1 VFGDKIMMKYRR
13 LPENISHL
21 LPDVQEYLNK
31 HPKVVFAYLK
41 QMGEF
46 SSVTLEEYSRDWKV
60 QRIVERTLQMMIETC
75 ADIANHIISD
85 RGYRTPDNYGDTF
98 RVLHEN
104 GVLKKDLFEI
114 MLKMARF
121 RNRNFHFIY
130 AGYRVAWII
139 PLLGGVRGGFLGREI
154 SVNISRITALPIPKS
169 PPKRGLSNLT
179 LLAKIYELRI

>member
-1 VFGDKIMMKYRR
+1 MVDKPLILRK
-13 LPENISHL
+13 LTEL
-21 LPDVQEYLNK
+21 DE
-31 HPKVVFAYLK
+31 YLK

-104 GVLKKDLFEI
+104 GVLKNNLFEI

-121 RNRNFHFIY
+121 RNIVVHQYDKVDEAIVIGIMRNNLNNFT
-130 AGYRVAWII
+130 AYRDAI
-139 PLLGGVRGGFLGREI
+139 L
-154 SVNISRITALPIPKS
+154 
-169 PPKRGLSNLT
+169 
-179 LLAKIYELRI
+179 KILD

>member
-1 VFGDKIMMKYRR
+1 LVDKSLILRK
-13 LPENISHL
+13 LTEL
-21 LPDVQEYLNK
+21 DE
-31 HPKVVFAYLK
+31 YLK

-104 GVLKKDLFEI
+104 GVFKSDLFEI

-121 RNRNFHFIY
+121 RNIVVHQYDKVDEAIVIGILRNNLNNFT
-130 AGYRVAWII
+130 AYRDAI
-139 PLLGGVRGGFLGREI
+139 L
-154 SVNISRITALPIPKS
+154 
-169 PPKRGLSNLT
+169 
-179 LLAKIYELRI
+179 KILD

>member
-1 VFGDKIMMKYRR
+1 MVDKPLILRK
-13 LPENISHL
+13 LTEL
-21 LPDVQEYLNK
+21 DE
-31 HPKVVFAYLK
+31 YLK

-46 SSVTLEEYSRDWKV
+46 SSVTLEEYLRDWKV

-104 GVLKKDLFEI
+104 GVFKSDLFEI

-121 RNRNFHFIY
+121 RNIVVHQYDKVDEAIVIGILRNNLNNFT
-130 AGYRVAWII
+130 AYRDVI
-139 PLLGGVRGGFLGREI
+139 L
-154 SVNISRITALPIPKS
+154 
-169 PPKRGLSNLT
+169 
-179 LLAKIYELRI
+179 KILD

>member
-1 VFGDKIMMKYRR
+1 MVDKPLILRK
-13 LPENISHL
+13 LTEL
-21 LPDVQEYLNK
+21 GE
-31 HPKVVFAYLK
+31 YLK

-104 GVLKKDLFEI
+104 GVLKNNLFEI
-114 MLKMARF
+114 MLKMDRF
-121 RNRNFHFIY
+121 RNIVVHQYDKVDEAIVIGIMRNNLNNFM
-130 AGYRVAWII
+130 AYRDAI
-139 PLLGGVRGGFLGREI
+139 L
-154 SVNISRITALPIPKS
+154 
-169 PPKRGLSNLT
+169 
-179 LLAKIYELRI
+179 KILD

>member
-1 VFGDKIMMKYRR
+1 MVDKPLILRK
-13 LPENISHL
+13 LTEL
-21 LPDVQEYLNK
+21 DE
-31 HPKVVFAYLK
+31 YLK

-60 QRIVERTLQMMIETC
+60 QRIVERTLQMMIEIC

-104 GVLKKDLFEI
+104 GVFKSDLFEI

-121 RNRNFHFIY
+121 RNIVVHQYDKVDEAIVIGILRNNLNNF
-130 AGYRVAWII
+130 
-139 PLLGGVRGGFLGREI
+139 
-154 SVNISRITALPIPKS
+154 TAFRDAIL
-169 PPKRGLSNLT
+169 
-179 LLAKIYELRI
+179 KILV

>member
-1 VFGDKIMMKYRR
+1 MVDKPLILRK
-13 LPENISHL
+13 LTEL
-21 LPDVQEYLNK
+21 DE
-31 HPKVVFAYLK
+31 YLK

-46 SSVTLEEYSRDWKV
+46 SSVTREEYSRDWKV

-104 GVLKKDLFEI
+104 GVLKNDLFEI

-121 RNRNFHFIY
+121 RNIVVHQYDKIHEEAIVIGILRTNLNNFT
-130 AGYRVAWII
+130 AYRDAI
-139 PLLGGVRGGFLGREI
+139 L
-154 SVNISRITALPIPKS
+154 
-169 PPKRGLSNLT
+169 
-179 LLAKIYELRI
+179 KILD

>member
-1 VFGDKIMMKYRR
+1 MVDKPLILRK
-13 LPENISHL
+13 LTEL
-21 LPDVQEYLNK
+21 DE
-31 HPKVVFAYLK
+31 YLK

-85 RGYRTPDNYGDTF
+85 RGYRIPDNYGDTF

-104 GVLKKDLFEI
+104 GVLKNDLFEI

-121 RNRNFHFIY
+121 RNIVVHQYDKVDEAIVIGILRNNLNNFT
-130 AGYRVAWII
+130 AYRDAI
-139 PLLGGVRGGFLGREI
+139 L
-154 SVNISRITALPIPKS
+154 
-169 PPKRGLSNLT
+169 
-179 LLAKIYELRI
+179 KILD